1 MSAMLLENDGNKYST
16 KNTKDINVRYY
27 FIQDKVE
34 TGDVVI
40 KHCATEEMLG
50 DHFTDPLQGAMFR
63 KFMAEIMNI
72 PGNLNMGEMGMG
84 GTGLKKGV
92 MWKLHN
98 ATDPGCSHECVG
110 DCDKLGRENGGK
122 Y

>member
-40 KHCATEEMLG
+40 KHCATEEELIGADNAIPKMLC
-50 DHFTDPLQGAMFR
+50 TR
-63 KFMAEIMNI
+63 
-72 PGNLNMGEMGMG
+72 
-84 GTGLKKGV
+84 
-92 MWKLHN
+92 
-98 ATDPGCSHECVG
+98 
-110 DCDKLGRENGGK
+110 
-122 Y
+122 